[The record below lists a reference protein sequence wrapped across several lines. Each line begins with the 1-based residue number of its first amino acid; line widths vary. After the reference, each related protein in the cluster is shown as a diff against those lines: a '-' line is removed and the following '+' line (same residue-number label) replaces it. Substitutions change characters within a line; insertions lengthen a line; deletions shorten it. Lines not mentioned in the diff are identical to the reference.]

1 MSRICPIFLKSYR
14 LFDISTTERKLS
26 ERSLALIVFNILSKI
41 ENLFAPL

>member
-14 LFDISTTERKLS
+14 LFDISTERKLS

-41 ENLFAPL
+41 KNLFAPL